1 MNLPHLTTVDHAAI
15 WEKYQEGMNP
25 NEIAHATGRAYH
37 TVASLIKSHGGIRP
51 PVRTRAGLRLSLA
64 DREEISRGLRAK
76 ETYTVIAG
84 RIGRA
89 TSTVSWEV
97 TRNGGRQRYRAH
109 RADKAADLGAL
120 RPKPA
125 KLTVSTNLCQ
135 VVTTKLEAKWSPE
148 QIAGW
153 LRIEHP
159 DDRGMWGIGRDDL
172 RVGVSRRERP
182 ETRFVRV
189 FPEQPT
195 QAPAPAAGPWR
206 TSRKEPGHGDD
217 HRTTHRGRRPG
228 PARTLGRR
236 PHLRVRA
243 PPGDR
248 HPGRTNQPLPDP
260 QDLVDG
266 FDTERMHSEFD
277 RHLMSL
283 PDGLRRTLTWDQGT
297 EMSGHRAFTAATG
310 IPVYFCHA
318 RSPWQRGTNENTNG
332 LLRQYF
338 PRGVDLR
345 HITRTDLDRV
355 AAEMNNRPRR
365 ILDWQTPTQRLHQLS
380 KALTT

>member
-15 WEKYQEGMNP
+15 WEKYREGMNP

-37 TVASLIKSHGGIRP
+37 TVASLIKSNGGIRP

-64 DREEISRGLRAK
+64 DREEISRGLRAR

-89 TSTVSWEV
+89 TSTVSREV
-97 TRNGGRQRYRAH
+97 ARNGGRQGYRAH
-109 RADKAADLGAL
+109 RADKAADLRAL

-125 KLTVSTNLCQ
+125 KLTVSTSLCQ
-135 VVTTKLEAKWSPE
+135 VVTAKLEAKWSPE

-153 LRIEHP
+153 LRLEHP
-159 DDRGMWGIGRDDL
+159 DDPGMWISPETIYVSVYRGVGGLKPGLYECFRSSRPRRRPRRRGR
-172 RVGVSRRERP
+172 SERRGKNPNMVMITERP
-182 ETRFVRV
+182 TEAEDRV
-189 FPEQPT
+189 QPGHWEGDLVYGCGHRRAIGT
-195 QAPAPAAGPWR
+195 LVER
-206 TSRKEPGHGDD
+206 TSRY
-217 HRTTHRGRRPG
+217 
-228 PARTLGRR
+228 LI
-236 PHLRVRA
+236 L
-243 PPGDR
+243 
-248 HPGRTNQPLPDP
+248 L
-260 QDLVDG
+260 DLVDG

-277 RHLMSL
+277 RHLVSL
-283 PDGLRRTLTWDQGT
+283 PEDLRRTLTWDQGT
-297 EMSGHRAFTAATG
+297 EMSGHQAFTASTG

-365 ILDWQTPTQRLHQLS
+365 ILDWQTPTQRLHQLTR
-380 KALTT
+380 ALTT